1 MKMIFS
7 NKIKFVSAIIIVA
20 LFAVIYTSCDITNP
34 TQNIAVIFNTL
45 SLNTTASVNFI
56 DAATNQQIGAN
67 TPQVVNIS
75 FTGPDTNEIVT
86 LREEPISST
95 STNFG
100 VINFGVKPDIT
111 PTPQNPVRVTLV
123 VSSAGYVTTSYPVV
137 FQSTGSRSMSVSM
150 ISVSNPPQGTT
161 TSTPTSV
168 PTSGNGTTSSTV
180 NVQTQ
185 TSSSTSGNA
194 SLSIPSGTTL
204 SDANGNPVT
213 GNLSATVTYSS
224 GQNVSSSSSLPTGL
238 SVSFVD
244 SSKNQSQGYVQ
255 PVSVASFTITNQ
267 NGQVVHQL
275 SQPVQLSLSVPNGTI
290 NPTTNAAIKN
300 GDIVPIYSYDETS
313 QAWKFETNSTA
324 SGPDANG
331 NFTLAF
337 TATHL
342 SNWLAGWINSGGQ
355 VCTQNITLNIVGD
368 FSALML
374 KLKVSGTTVLTQNIS
389 SNQTQ
394 FVFNNVTV
402 PKGLPVTIE
411 AYSLLECP
419 ATLVGSVSVSDL
431 CSQNNITLNVN
442 PGNDRSDINVD
453 VTAICADR
461 DPVLK
466 VKPNGYDVYILTP
479 CGNIDVGTLNNGKIT
494 LKGFKLN
501 TTYTF
506 GVIYKNKLY
515 TNSHLVD
522 QTNYIFDYNLDA
534 DVCKDFK

>member
-1 MKMIFS
+1 MKMNFS
-7 NKIKFVSAIIIVA
+7 KKIKFVSAIVIVA
-20 LFAVIYTSCDITNP
+20 FFAVIYTSCDITNP
-34 TQNIAVIFNTL
+34 TKNIAVIFNTL

-67 TPQVVNIS
+67 TQQAINIS
-75 FTGPDTNEIVT
+75 FTGPDTDKIVT
-86 LREEPISST
+86 LREESLSTT

-100 VINFGVKPDIT
+100 VISFGVRPDIT
-111 PTPQNPVRVTLV
+111 PTPQNPVKVTLV
-123 VSSAGYVTTSYPVV
+123 ASSNGYVTTSYPII
-137 FQSTGSRSMSVSM
+137 FQSTGSRSISISM

-168 PTSGNGTTSSTV
+168 PTSNNGTTSSTV

-185 TSSSTSGNA
+185 SSSSTSGNA

-213 GNLSATVTYSS
+213 GTLTATVTYSS
-224 GQNVSSSSSLPTGL
+224 GQNITSSGAMSSGL
-238 SVSFVD
+238 SVSFID
-244 SSKNQSQGYVQ
+244 SSKSQSQGYIQ
-255 PVSVASFTITNQ
+255 PASVASFTITNQ

-290 NPTTNAAIKN
+290 NPTTNATIKN

-313 QAWKFETNSTA
+313 QAWQFETKSTA

-466 VKPNGYDVYILTP
+466 IKPNGYDIFVRTS
-479 CGNIDVGTLNNGKIT
+479 CGDVNVGTLNNGKIT
-494 LKGFKLN
+494 LKGFILN

-506 GVIYKNKLY
+506 GVIYRGEMY
-515 TNSHLVD
+515 SDSHLVD
-522 QTNYIFDYNLDA
+522 QTNYVFDYNLSA

>member
-1 MKMIFS
+1 MKMNLS
-7 NKIKFVSAIIIVA
+7 KKIKYISAIIII
-20 LFAVIYTSCDITNP
+20 AVFSIIYTSCDITNP
-34 TQNIAVIFNTL
+34 TKNIAVIFNTL

-56 DAATNQQIGAN
+56 DAATNQQIGGN
-67 TPQVVNIS
+67 TQQVVNVS
-75 FTGPDTNEIVT
+75 FTGPDTDKIVS
-86 LREEPISST
+86 LREEPLSTT

-123 VSSAGYVTTSYPVV
+123 VSSNGYVTTSYPVV

-168 PTSGNGTTSSTV
+168 PTSNSGTTSSTV

-185 TSSSTSGNA
+185 SSSSTSGNA
-194 SLSIPSGTTL
+194 SLSIPTGTTL
-204 SDANGNPVT
+204 SDANGNAVT
-213 GNLSATVTYSS
+213 GTLTATLTYSS
-224 GQNVSSSSSLPTGL
+224 GQNISTSGSMPTGL
-238 SVSFVD
+238 SVSVVD
-244 SSKNQSQGYVQ
+244 QSGSQSQGYVK
-255 PVSVASFTITNQ
+255 PASVASFTITNQ

-300 GDIVPIYSYDETS
+300 GDTVPIYSYDETS

-331 NFTLAF
+331 NFALAF

-342 SNWLAGWINSGGQ
+342 SNWLAGWIALGGQ

-374 KLKVSGTTVLTQNIS
+374 KLKVSGVTILTQNIS

-394 FVFNNVTV
+394 FVFNNLTV
-402 PKGLPVTIE
+402 PKGVPVTIE
-411 AYSLLECP
+411 AYSVLECP
-419 ATLVGSVSVSDL
+419 ATLVGSVDVPDL

-442 PGNDRSDINVD
+442 PGNDRSDIDVD

-466 VKPNGYDVYILTP
+466 VKPNGYDVYVLTP

-501 TTYTF
+501 TSYTF
-506 GVIYKNKLY
+506 GVIYRNTLY
-515 TNSHLVD
+515 TNSHVVD
-522 QTNYIFDYNLDA
+522 QTSYIFDYNLDA